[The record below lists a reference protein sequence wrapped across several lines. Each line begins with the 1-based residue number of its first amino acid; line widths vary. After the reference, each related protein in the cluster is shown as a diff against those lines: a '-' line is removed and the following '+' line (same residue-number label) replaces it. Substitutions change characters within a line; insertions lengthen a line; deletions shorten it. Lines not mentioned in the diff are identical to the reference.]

1 MLILPLTIQH
11 LEYHLVRKNYHVVVV
26 ALVDPCEVIVVAVVV
41 VRRMLIHVL
50 NEVHESIDDW
60 NFVAVAAAVAV
71 V

>member
-41 VRRMLIHVL
+41 RRMLIHVL

>member
-1 MLILPLTIQH
+1 M
-11 LEYHLVRKNYHVVVV
+11 RKNYHVVVV